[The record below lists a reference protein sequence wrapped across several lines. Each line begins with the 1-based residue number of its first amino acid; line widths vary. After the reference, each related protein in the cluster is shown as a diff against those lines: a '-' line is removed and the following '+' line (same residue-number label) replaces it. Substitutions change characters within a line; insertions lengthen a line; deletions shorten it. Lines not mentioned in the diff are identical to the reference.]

1 MYTEKDYQQTK
12 KQVILRA
19 CALLAIVAA
28 TATGC
33 GLCIARR
40 IDWANLLIAVVGSLC
55 AASYF
60 SLYFFPW
67 FKYSRYLSDIRSG
80 RSHECD
86 ATFLSVSDQTTLRD
100 GVAMHDVEVCVGDDP
115 EVIEDH
121 RLFFWDDDKPFPALK
136 AGTPVR
142 VRAFGNYII
151 GLSER

>member
-1 MYTEKDYQQTK
+1 MYTEQDYQHTK
-12 KQVILRA
+12 KQVILRL
-19 CALLAIVAA
+19 CALLAIVAV

-40 IDWANLLIAVVGSLC
+40 IQWANLLIAVVGALC

-60 SLYFFPW
+60 SLYFYPW
-67 FKYSRYLSDIRSG
+67 FKYSRYLSDIRNG

-100 GVAMHDVEVCVGDDP
+100 GVSMHDVEVCLGGDP

-121 RLFFWDDDKPFPALK
+121 RLFFWDDDKTFPALK
-136 AGTPVR
+136 AGTAVHI
-142 VRAFGNYII
+142 RAFGNYII
-151 GLSER
+151 DLSER